1 LIKERRKNIMLTPWG
16 ISSHQTQIT
25 NGVWLVDTASHG
37 GILVRRR
44 VAHTLLTP
52 EAIARGMSW
61 ASWLVY
67 EEDCD
72 WSLFAYEQPLL
83 YAAACTKQG
92 YPPRTAEEMQQAAR
106 ECLLLWHP
114 DYLARAEKGA

>member
-1 LIKERRKNIMLTPWG
+1 MLTPWG
-16 ISSHQTQIT
+16 VSSHQTHIT
-25 NGVWLVDTASHG
+25 DGAWFVETARHG
-37 GILVRRR
+37 GILVRQRM
-44 VAHTLLTP
+44 AHTLLSP

-61 ASWLVY
+61 GSWLAF

-83 YAAACTKQG
+83 YAAACTEQG
-92 YPPRTAEEMQQAAR
+92 YPSRTAEEIQQAAR

-114 DYLARAEKGA
+114 DYLTWAEKGE